1 MNQDS
6 DMIEFT
12 LTLDQ
17 SAYRAPAQP
26 RATIRL
32 ANAGDAAVIVNKRF
46 ALNYSDAASYECE
59 IKLMIH
65 TSAGDELP
73 FAARV
78 NIGDP
83 ADRHFTELAPGQS
96 LAREYALERTYDVS
110 APGRYTIQA
119 LYQNQT
125 DPSIGPA
132 WKGELMS
139 NTIAF
144 EVASTG

>member
-1 MNQDS
+1 
-6 DMIEFT
+6 MIELT

-17 SAYRAPAQP
+17 TTYPAPAQP

-32 ANAGDAAVIVNKRF
+32 ANVGDTAQIVNKRF
-46 ALNYSDAASYECE
+46 ALNYSDAAAYECE

-65 TSAGDELP
+65 NNAGDELP
-73 FAARV
+73 FTSRV

-83 ADRHFTELAPGQS
+83 ADRHFAELGPGQS
-96 LAREYALERTYDVS
+96 LAREYALARTYDVS
-110 APGRYTIQA
+110 TPGRYTIQA

-132 WKGELMS
+132 WKGELLS
-139 NTIAF
+139 NTVAF
-144 EVASTG
+144 EIAQNE

>member
-1 MNQDS
+1 
-6 DMIEFT
+6 MIEFT

-32 ANAGDAAVIVNKRF
+32 TNAGDAAEIVNKRF
-46 ALNYSDAASYECE
+46 ALNYSDAAPYECE

-65 TSAGDELP
+65 NGAGDELP
-73 FAARV
+73 FTSRV

-83 ADRHFTELAPGQS
+83 ADRHFAELAPGQS

-110 APGRYTIQA
+110 SPGRYTIQA

-132 WKGELMS
+132 WKGELTS
-139 NTIAF
+139 NVVAFDIA
-144 EVASTG
+144 

>member
-1 MNQDS
+1 MPPRARSRAKGQRQ
-6 DMIEFT
+6 T
-12 LTLDQ
+12 T
-17 SAYRAPAQP
+17 SARASQP

-32 ANAGDAAVIVNKRF
+32 VNAGDAAIIVNKRF
-46 ALNYSDAASYECE
+46 ALNYSDAAAYECE

-65 TSAGDELP
+65 NPAGDELP
-73 FAARV
+73 FTSRV

-83 ADRHFTELAPGQS
+83 ADRHFAELGPGQS

-132 WKGELMS
+132 WKGELTS
-139 NTIAF
+139 NTVTF
-144 EVASTG
+144 EVA

>member
-1 MNQDS
+1 MQITN
-6 DMIEFT
+6 MIELT

-17 SAYRAPAQP
+17 TTYPAPAQP

-32 ANAGDAAVIVNKRF
+32 TNTGAAAMIVNKRF
-46 ALNYSDAASYECE
+46 ALNYSDAAAYECE

-65 TSAGDELP
+65 NSAGDELP

-83 ADRHFTELAPGQS
+83 ADRHFAELAPGQS
-96 LAREYALERTYDVS
+96 IAREYPLERTYDVS
-110 APGRYTIQA
+110 APGRYTIYA

-132 WKGELMS
+132 WKGELTS
-139 NTIAF
+139 NTVTF
-144 EVASTG
+144 EVASMA

>member
-1 MNQDS
+1 MIQES
-6 DMIEFT
+6 DMIELT

-17 SAYRAPAQP
+17 TTYPAPAQP

-32 ANAGDAAVIVNKRF
+32 KNTGDAAQIVNKRF

-59 IKLMIH
+59 VKLFIRN
-65 TSAGDELP
+65 SAGDELP

-83 ADRHFTELAPGQS
+83 ADRHFAELGPGQS

-132 WKGELMS
+132 WKGELLS
-139 NTIAF
+139 NTLAF
-144 EVASTG
+144 EVA

>member
-1 MNQDS
+1 
-6 DMIEFT
+6 MIE
-12 LTLDQ
+12 LTLVLDQ
-17 SAYRAPAQP
+17 TAFQAPAHP

-32 ANAGDAAVIVNKRF
+32 TNSGAAAEIVNKRF
-46 ALNYSDAASYECE
+46 ALNYSDAAPYECE
-59 IKLMIH
+59 VKLMIRN
-65 TSAGDELP
+65 SAGDELP

-83 ADRHFTELAPGQS
+83 ADRHFAELGPGQS

-132 WKGELMS
+132 WKGELTS
-139 NTIAF
+139 NTITF
-144 EVASTG
+144 EVA